1 MCGVPGKE
9 KTGFRGDRNG
19 LLRRGW
25 GPWGCFLTYRAEIGL
40 RSWGVQLADF
50 QLKK

>member
-9 KTGFRGDRNG
+9 KARFRGGRNG

-25 GPWGCFLTYRAEIGL
+25 GPWGCFLTYRVEIGL
-40 RSWGVQLADF
+40 RSWGMQIADF
-50 QLKK
+50 QFKE